1 MSGKQPFY
9 YVPFWTYLLFL
20 NKYSLLLCILCF
32 IFNCFLY
39 SFKGREVRDKCQSN
53 SLSLERY
60 TPPDFVVK
68 ALQHTKVECTW
79 DAGERH
85 REKVLTN
92 ISMWKQLNE
101 SDLQQY
107 VANSDSSD
115 EEDDDEDEDDVED
128 GDKIKKPSNRKYVSI
143 PRTISNN

>member
-1 MSGKQPFY
+1 
-9 YVPFWTYLLFL
+9 
-20 NKYSLLLCILCF
+20 
-32 IFNCFLY
+32 LY
-39 SFKGREVRDKCQSN
+39 SFKGREVREKCDSRT
-53 SLSLERY
+53 LSLDRY

-107 VANSDSSD
+107 VANTDSSD
-115 EEDDDEDEDDVED
+115 DEGEEEQNDSDDDSEDVK
-128 GDKIKKPSNRKYVSI
+128 GNSRRKGH
-143 PRTISNN
+143 RK

>member
-1 MSGKQPFY
+1 M
-9 YVPFWTYLLFL
+9 
-20 NKYSLLLCILCF
+20 ILCF
-32 IFNCFLY
+32 SY
-39 SFKGREVRDKCQSN
+39 SFKGREVREKCDSRG
-53 SLSLERY
+53 LSLDRY
-60 TPPDFVVK
+60 TPPDFIIK

-107 VANSDSSD
+107 VATTDSD
-115 EEDDDEDEDDVED
+115 DDDENNQGRRRIHDDDSDDSD
-128 GDKIKKPSNRKYVSI
+128 GDRKG
-143 PRTISNN
+143 RRK

>member
-1 MSGKQPFY
+1 M
-9 YVPFWTYLLFL
+9 
-20 NKYSLLLCILCF
+20 
-32 IFNCFLY
+32 
-39 SFKGREVRDKCQSN
+39 REKCDSRT
-53 SLSLERY
+53 LSLDRY

-107 VANSDSSD
+107 VANTDSSD
-115 EEDDDEDEDDVED
+115 DEGGVEQVDSDDDEEEEA
-128 GDKIKKPSNRKYVSI
+128 GGGARKG
-143 PRTISNN
+143 RRK